1 MRNYFFA
8 LVTAL
13 SLSGCAVWEQFK
25 DTTGLIPETAE
36 VEVHIMTDKSLNLR
50 PNGSSSPAILRIY
63 ELSSPVL
70 FRSLDFFSLF
80 ENDKAALG
88 DEYIKRY
95 EYQLEPDQELTEFL
109 KLQPE
114 TRAVGFAV
122 AFRDING
129 TSWRTIHTIEERES
143 YYLDVN
149 LVNNVLSVERTQGV
163 EQIYF

>member
-1 MRNYFFA
+1 MRN
-8 LVTAL
+8 LLLGLMVAL

-25 DTTGLIPETAE
+25 DTAGLIPETAE
-36 VEVHIMTDKSLNLR
+36 IEVHITTDKSLNVR

-80 ENDKAALG
+80 ENDKSALG

-95 EYQLEPDQELTEFL
+95 EYQLEPGQELTEFL

-129 TSWRTIHTIEERES
+129 TSWRTIHTIEERKS
-143 YYLDVN
+143 YFLDVN
-149 LVNNVLSVERTQGV
+149 LVNNVLSVERTKGV

>member
-1 MRNYFFA
+1 MRNYLLGCFA
-8 LVTAL
+8 AFA
-13 SLSGCAVWEQFK
+13 LSGCAVWEQFK
-25 DTTGLIPETAE
+25 DTAGLIPETAE
-36 VEVHIMTDKSLNLR
+36 IEVQISTDKSLNVR
-50 PNGSSSPAILRIY
+50 PNGLSSPAILRVY

-95 EYQLEPDQELTEFL
+95 EYQLEPGQDLTEFL

-122 AFRDING
+122 AFREING
-129 TSWRTIHTIEERES
+129 TSWRTIHTVEERKS
-143 YYLDVN
+143 YFLDVK
-149 LVNNVLSVERTQGV
+149 LKNNVLAVEHTQGV